1 MQFRCRSYDRL
12 WKISGGGDRTGNSNL
27 GFIPQDSSNIVVKA
41 LELLQSRAGVRF
53 GANIELS
60 KRIPAG
66 AGLGGGSS
74 DAAAALRG
82 ANSLWRLGFSRLQLT
97 EIAAEL
103 GSDVPFF
110 LEANSAVCRGRG
122 ERVEPIGAIGPYHLV
137 LARPP
142 ASLSTA
148 GCLSTLSCTG
158 EESLGNG
165 DT

>member
-1 MQFRCRSYDRL
+1 MF
-12 WKISGGGDRTGNSNL
+12 G
-27 GFIPQDSSNIVVKA
+27 
-41 LELLQSRAGVRF
+41 F

-82 ANSLWRLGFSRLQLT
+82 ANSLWRLGFSRLQLM

-110 LEANSAVCRGRG
+110 VEAEFGRLPRSRRTG
-122 ERVEPIGAIGPYHLV
+122 RTDRTDWPLSFGSGA
-137 LARPP
+137 
-142 ASLSTA
+142 STGISFHA
-148 GCLSTLSCTG
+148 DCLSTLSCAE
-158 EESLGNG
+158 EESFGNG